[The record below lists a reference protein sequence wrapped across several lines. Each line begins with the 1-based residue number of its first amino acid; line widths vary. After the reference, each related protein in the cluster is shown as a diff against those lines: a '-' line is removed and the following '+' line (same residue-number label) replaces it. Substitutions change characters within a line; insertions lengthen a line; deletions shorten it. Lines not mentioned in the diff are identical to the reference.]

1 MESVTW
7 AQLGIHDKPCG
18 ILNVNGFYDDLLVF
32 VRHAVTQGFIEAR
45 QVDAL
50 VVADGVDELL
60 DGLMAASEDQVAAR

>member
-1 MESVTW
+1 
-7 AQLGIHDKPCG
+7 
-18 ILNVNGFYDDLLVF
+18 VNGFYDDLLVF
-32 VRHAVTQGFIEAR
+32 VRHAVGQGFIKAH